1 MNGPVRFVLLLVGC
15 FPFVCLAL
23 PRTALAANSRAEVAA
38 VEAMSQAETDYLGM
52 NYASG
57 AARLDKALR
66 GCAPANCSTGTQAAL
81 LRDIGT
87 MEFRAGDKG
96 FALKAF
102 GEALKLHPT
111 IDLNP
116 SYDSPDLRAVWE
128 EVKRGTAPAAAP
140 TPPAPPPAPAVAPL
154 PLAPAVPPPA
164 PAPVAPPPPAPLP
177 VTPPPVLS
185 QPSKGEFV
193 HTPVPEQKVDTPLPV
208 FIDGGPPDT
217 YHVIV
222 RYKHSKE
229 HDDVEWSHIDLTR
242 LVKGWGGL
250 IPCSDMVAGTMR
262 YYIQAYN
269 KDMDPLGGNGEAKTP
284 YQVPVREEIYGPPP
298 HLPNKNPPKSCHS
311 KSKGTGVPTKGAKEA
326 EPPTKEANGSSAED
340 TREKHEARLATRE
353 PLRRWWVGVGAHFD
367 FVQMPQGT
375 DLCRLNPNTAL
386 PANSLNVFCY
396 APGLGTDFPPHS
408 AAGKVQNNELQP
420 GTAGTS
426 NGGVVLANVRLYA
439 SLDYALNANVLI
451 GARAGIVLLQYPGT
465 QAAADGY
472 GFSAP
477 VYLEARVT
485 GVFAKDGLTN
495 DGIAP
500 IAFAGAGV
508 SSFDGHASG
517 TATLCPTMS
526 TTACA
531 ATMPTTVNVDMW
543 RTNGPAFIDFGG
555 GVRYAPTA
563 RYALIGAL
571 RANLSFGGNGLIPTI
586 GPEIDAQMGF

>member
-1 MNGPVRFVLLLVGC
+1 
-15 FPFVCLAL
+15 
-23 PRTALAANSRAEVAA
+23 
-38 VEAMSQAETDYLGM
+38 
-52 NYASG
+52 
-57 AARLDKALR
+57 
-66 GCAPANCSTGTQAAL
+66 
-81 LRDIGT
+81 
-87 MEFRAGDKG
+87 
-96 FALKAF
+96 
-102 GEALKLHPT
+102 
-111 IDLNP
+111 
-116 SYDSPDLRAVWE
+116 
-128 EVKRGTAPAAAP
+128 
-140 TPPAPPPAPAVAPL
+140 
-154 PLAPAVPPPA
+154 
-164 PAPVAPPPPAPLP
+164 
-177 VTPPPVLS
+177 
-185 QPSKGEFV
+185 
-193 HTPVPEQKVDTPLPV
+193 
-208 FIDGGPPDT
+208 
-217 YHVIV
+217 
-222 RYKHSKE
+222 
-229 HDDVEWSHIDLTR
+229 
-242 LVKGWGGL
+242 
-250 IPCSDMVAGTMR
+250 
-262 YYIQAYN
+262 
-269 KDMDPLGGNGEAKTP
+269 
-284 YQVPVREEIYGPPP
+284 
-298 HLPNKNPPKSCHS
+298 
-311 KSKGTGVPTKGAKEA
+311 VPTKGAKEA